1 MGVCEWQ
8 SRQSGELNKGFEK
21 PAATPATSNATF
33 VEELEESKSR
43 SERNRKNGVNLL
55 RKRTESYNLS
65 RDELQR
71 VIDQWIFNE
80 RNRLILS
87 DRLFNGTTYERLSEK
102 YGLSTQQVKT
112 IVYKAMD
119 RLEKHL

>member
-1 MGVCEWQ
+1 M
-8 SRQSGELNKGFEK
+8 
-21 PAATPATSNATF
+21 
-33 VEELEESKSR
+33 
-43 SERNRKNGVNLL
+43 RK
-55 RKRTESYNLS
+55 KTENYNLP

-80 RNRLILS
+80 RHRIILA
-87 DRLFNGTTYERLSEK
+87 DRLFNGTTYERLAEK
-102 YGLSTQQVKT
+102 YDLSTQQVKT

>member
-1 MGVCEWQ
+1 M
-8 SRQSGELNKGFEK
+8 
-21 PAATPATSNATF
+21 
-33 VEELEESKSR
+33 
-43 SERNRKNGVNLL
+43 NLL

-87 DRLFNGTTYERLSEK
+87 DRLFNGTTYERLAEK